1 MNPELYE
8 VAKIDGANKFRQIW
22 HISIPSISPTIIML
36 FILGIGSLVSGS
48 FEQILATTNASL
60 FEVSEIIPLYVYHKG
75 IVNFQVSVA
84 TAAGLFQSVFSF
96 ILVYT
101 CNYVARRVGDTS
113 IW

>member
-75 IVNFQVSVA
+75 IVNFRVSVA
-84 TAAGLFQSVFSF
+84 TAAGLFQSVISF
-96 ILVYT
+96 VLVYA
-101 CNYVARRVGDTS
+101 CNWVARRTGDGS